1 MSSKR
6 LLDAGLV
13 FLVVGALG
21 IAVREFWSGLPQMA
35 GVPFFVPAECV
46 SLVAYPLLVP
56 NTPTKIVLGGELAV
70 DCVLHAGL
78 PDRVDDVDRAPRST
92 S

>member
-1 MSSKR
+1 VQAVVRQGVLSSKR
-6 LLDAGLV
+6 LLNAGLV

-35 GVPFFVPAECV
+35 SV
-46 SLVAYPLLVP
+46 S
-56 NTPTKIVLGGELAV
+56 TTRSG
-70 DCVLHAGL
+70 
-78 PDRVDDVDRAPRST
+78 PRST